1 MTMGLLDDQVAIV
14 TGAGQGIGRGVARAL
29 AAEGAH
35 VVVASRMRETGE
47 AVAAE
52 IERDFGSLGARAL
65 YVQTDVSKQGS
76 IEAMVDAT
84 VEKLGGIDILVNNA
98 TPSGRMSRLENV
110 TADAVE
116 EHVRV
121 NYYGAFWAMQS
132 VFPWMKSKRRGRII
146 SMASLNGV
154 NAHKYTVAYNSS
166 KEGLRALTR
175 TAAGEWGRHGIT
187 CNVIC
192 PAAATP
198 SWERVQKID
207 PQGSEQIINMKP
219 IQRMGDAERDVGPVA
234 VFLASEES
242 RYVTGNTIHVD
253 GGGHINGVPWD
264 FEMPG

>member
-14 TGAGQGIGRGVARAL
+14 TGAGQGIGRGVARAF
-29 AAEGAH
+29 AAEGAQ
-35 VVVASRMRETGE
+35 VVVANRTRETGE

-52 IERDFGSLGARAL
+52 IERDFGDLGARAL
-65 YVQTDVSKQGS
+65 YIQADVSKQDS
-76 IEAMVDAT
+76 IERMVDVTLA
-84 VEKLGGIDILVNNA
+84 ELGGIDILVNNA

-110 TADAVE
+110 TAEAIE
-116 EHVRV
+116 EHVQV
-121 NYYGAFWAMQS
+121 NYYGTFWAMQA
-132 VFPWMKSKRRGRII
+132 VFPHMKSKRRGRII

-175 TAAGEWGRHGIT
+175 TAAGEWGRYGIT

-198 SWERVQKID
+198 PWERFQKMD
-207 PQGSEQIINMKP
+207 SKGSERIVKMNPM
-219 IQRMGDAERDVGPVA
+219 QRMGDAEADIGPVA

-264 FEMPG
+264 FEMPD